1 MIKKILDWL
10 TWPLRT
16 LKNRQEQRKLEK
28 RLEELKKRDPFI
40 YKQMFMA
47 ELRDGI
53 FNLLKRLIGGSS
65 LTLAVIYTVGHIVIA
80 MICNNLI
87 TGASFELA
95 AVDAVVEPIIN
106 GVWFFVLHSAYKKYK
121 GIE

>member
-1 MIKKILDWL
+1 
-10 TWPLRT
+10 
-16 LKNRQEQRKLEK
+16 
-28 RLEELKKRDPFI
+28 
-40 YKQMFMA
+40 MFMV

>member
-1 MIKKILDWL
+1 MSEFK
-10 TWPLRT
+10 
-16 LKNRQEQRKLEK
+16 E
-28 RLEELKKRDPFI
+28 
-40 YKQMFMA
+40 
-47 ELRDGI
+47 GI

-65 LTLAVIYTVGHIVIA
+65 LTLAIVYTLGHIVIA

-106 GVWFFVLHSAYKKYK
+106 GVWFFVLHKVWKKYK
-121 GIE
+121 GLE